1 MHCGCCWWWL
11 SYKMHMNRKLYW
23 MWECKTCLVTFK
35 SKLDNHVLNEKLTT
49 KRSMGSLVHFLCS
62 TENNPLGMCHLHFSI
77 HLFLNRLTRFSNVF
91 KRFLKFNF
99 KHKCDIW
106 SWFFLEMRIVFE
118 LTFTKSTVL
127 FRRFF
132 AFYSD
137 QLIDVNFQ

>member
-49 KRSMGSLVHFLCS
+49 KRSMGSLVHFLAQLKIIH
-62 TENNPLGMCHLHFSI
+62 LGCVISI

-91 KRFLKFNF
+91 LAFFF
-99 KHKCDIW
+99 IQFQTQIWYMW
-106 SWFFLEMRIVFE
+106 SWFFLEMRIDIYKKYR
-118 LTFTKSTVL
+118 TFSSL
-127 FRRFF
+127 FCFLLRSINRC
-132 AFYSD
+132 
-137 QLIDVNFQ
+137 

>member
-99 KHKCDIW
+99 KHKCDIYMIVIFPRNKNCFW
-106 SWFFLEMRIVFE
+106 IEIYKKYRNFSSLFCFLLRSIN
-118 LTFTKSTVL
+118 
-127 FRRFF
+127 RC
-132 AFYSD
+132 
-137 QLIDVNFQ
+137 